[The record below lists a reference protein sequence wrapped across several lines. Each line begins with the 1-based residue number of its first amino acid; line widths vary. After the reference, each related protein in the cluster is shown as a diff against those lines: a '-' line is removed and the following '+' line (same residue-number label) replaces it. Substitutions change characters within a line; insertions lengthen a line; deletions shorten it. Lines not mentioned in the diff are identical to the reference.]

1 MVEHIMRADQTT
13 WSEGGGQ
20 VTVQVDDGS
29 PRYTYS
35 IIIAQIKIHIN
46 EELPEAQQGKW
57 RSSAL

>member
-13 WSEGGGQ
+13 WSETGRSSNSL
-20 VTVQVDDGS
+20 DDGS

-57 RSSAL
+57 RSSTL

>member
-13 WSEGGGQ
+13 WSGTGRSSNSL
-20 VTVQVDDGS
+20 DDGS

-35 IIIAQIKIHIN
+35 IIIAQIKIYIN

-57 RSSAL
+57 RSSTL

>member
-13 WSEGGGQ
+13 WSETGRSSNSL
-20 VTVQVDDGS
+20 DYGS

-57 RSSAL
+57 RSSTL

>member
-1 MVEHIMRADQTT
+1 MVKQIMRADQTT
-13 WSEGGGQ
+13 WPERGRSSNSL
-20 VTVQVDDGS
+20 DDGS

-57 RSSAL
+57 RSSTL

>member
-13 WSEGGGQ
+13 WSETGRSSNSL
-20 VTVQVDDGS
+20 DNGS

-57 RSSAL
+57 RSSTL

>member
-13 WSEGGGQ
+13 WPGRGRSSNSL
-20 VTVQVDDGS
+20 DDGS

-57 RSSAL
+57 RSSTL